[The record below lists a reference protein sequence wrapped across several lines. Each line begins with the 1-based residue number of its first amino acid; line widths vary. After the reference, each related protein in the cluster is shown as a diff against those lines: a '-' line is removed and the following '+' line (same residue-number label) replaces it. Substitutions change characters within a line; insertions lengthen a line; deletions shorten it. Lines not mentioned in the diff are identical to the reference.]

1 MPSTCTSDGT
11 GDVRNFDQVRGGVM
25 GNADLSV
32 NTEQW
37 SRELE
42 QRIRAALKEI
52 RYGTVSLVIQD
63 GKVIQ
68 IDKSE
73 KIRLK

>member
-1 MPSTCTSDGT
+1 
-11 GDVRNFDQVRGGVM
+11 M
-25 GNADLSV
+25 GKADLSV